1 MRPYEVFVHSPDKPA
16 WRPGSMC
23 PQGDV
28 RVYQAVE
35 LVGMNQKV
43 VRRYLPGDDS
53 DACAACAVA
62 Y

>member
-1 MRPYEVFVHSPDKPA
+1 MKFLFTALTSPLGA
-16 WRPGSMC
+16 LEACYMC

-35 LVGMNQKV
+35 LVGMHQKV

-53 DACAACAVA
+53 DACASCAVA